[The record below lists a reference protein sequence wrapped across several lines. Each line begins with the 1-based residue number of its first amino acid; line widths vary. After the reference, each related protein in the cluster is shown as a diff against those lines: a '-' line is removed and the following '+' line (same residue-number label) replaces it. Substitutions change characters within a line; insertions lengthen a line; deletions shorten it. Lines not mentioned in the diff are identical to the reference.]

1 MYNDR
6 VDPVRLLVINATLQ
20 FLVSSLMGV
29 LLLLPMQ
36 PWGKDLTRYVKNV
49 HDMRATHLDWLM
61 LGLMQYG
68 IAFGLSY
75 LPLPNAHLIAGLVVF
90 GGWMNAFPYL
100 VRGLFGINAFSLSG
114 PPRQF
119 LSALLGL
126 ISVTALIAAFSLLL
140 LGWLS

>member
-1 MYNDR
+1 MYNTL
-6 VDPVRLLVINATLQ
+6 VDPVKLLIINATLQ
-20 FLVSSLMGV
+20 FLVSSSLGV

-36 PWGKDLTRYVKNV
+36 PWGKSLARLVFSIP
-49 HDMRATHLDWLM
+49 DMRATHLDWLM

-68 IAFGLSY
+68 LAFGLHY
-75 LPLPNAHLIAGLVVF
+75 LPHPHAKPIAWLLVF

-114 PPRQF
+114 PPKQL

-126 ISVTALIAAFSLLL
+126 ISVAALITAFAMLLA
-140 LGWLS
+140 GWI